1 MPGTVR
7 FHLAV
12 LSCSIGVFVLR
23 TILVI
28 PEPGRRQE
36 YHFASFKKTISNKEK
51 HGIMK
56 EKEVLLTV
64 EGLKKLEEELE
75 RYKSVKRR
83 DVAERIKQAIEFGDI
98 TENSEYEDA
107 KNEQAWIEGRILTLE
122 KMLRN
127 AKIIDDENISTEEVT
142 LGSTV
147 LLKDLEYNE
156 ELEYTIVGSVEADPG
171 KNKISNESPVGRAI
185 IGKPKGCIVEV
196 DVPAGVLKYEIVDIL
211 R

>member
-1 MPGTVR
+1 
-7 FHLAV
+7 
-12 LSCSIGVFVLR
+12 
-23 TILVI
+23 
-28 PEPGRRQE
+28 
-36 YHFASFKKTISNKEK
+36 
-51 HGIMK
+51 MK

-98 TENSEYEDA
+98 SENSEYEDA

-127 AKIIDDENISTEEVT
+127 AKIIDDENIGTDEVT

-147 LLKDLEYNE
+147 LLKDLEYDE
-156 ELEYTIVGSVEADPG
+156 DVEYTVVGSMEADPG
-171 KNKISNESPVGRAI
+171 ENKISNESPVGRAI
-185 IGKPKGCIVEV
+185 LGKSKGSIVEV
-196 DVPAGVLKYEIVDIL
+196 VVPAGALKYQIMDIL
-211 R
+211 KN